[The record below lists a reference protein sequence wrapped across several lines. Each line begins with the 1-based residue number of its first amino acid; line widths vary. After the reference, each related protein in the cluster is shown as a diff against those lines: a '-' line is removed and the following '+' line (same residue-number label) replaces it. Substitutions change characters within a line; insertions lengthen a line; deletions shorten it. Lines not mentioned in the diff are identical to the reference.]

1 MLVRTAYRSGRC
13 AAFNAACYG
22 RAAAGTLRCVPHR
35 YASTLIAL
43 TSQAGQYNT
52 RGLSRPVVPYAF
64 QRWIDRK
71 QDFSVSLVR
80 PKDEPA
86 RREEEEEEEEDE
98 EMMEEEEDDDD
109 YVDPRST
116 NPFENSREDL
126 DDTMLEYWRRMGGN
140 PRELKNMF
148 NQFDEA
154 LEKKDEI
161 EPEATKDGYGVYEDV
176 DEEMDEWEQDPDQEP
191 AYKTVYL
198 PNKQLDDMMKS
209 GFLKDV
215 SEIDP
220 LAEKE
225 MPKEVEALHHH
236 DQLFLKKFFMR
247 AQFARAHP
255 SPATHKVVWRLFRI
269 VYKKTNLAEL
279 FNEHA
284 WNLLWSL
291 DKDMIPKPHKM
302 WLGDLMIHVNAPM
315 KEEQWISYMEA
326 LFWHGR
332 RDRAFQC
339 WQLGLQDNP
348 SLTWWSV
355 GARLH
360 ATENQPEA
368 AKEII
373 DHVIN
378 TKGTAIPKLFIPAI
392 VCYHTLSEASHI
404 QNLQQREKRYNDEAV
419 KLYNKMRQHCP
430 VIEQKEYSRVAL
442 SFLDAGYFKHAMMV
456 YEHMLAAYPTLIDE
470 SSNFAYWEWK
480 FKEAAIKAQNEAH
493 DEEELQDLT
502 VNALRLLPQKQ
513 KTRILLGNF
522 MRNLIRRNRIEDA
535 LRVAKTMQD
544 LGMQM
549 DTTTYNLLLIL
560 FDEHGKIGKFEVLA
574 ARMIRRLLEPM
585 FQQNATYQQVLNA
598 PEFKPKEPEELVLPD
613 RHSFNRNVPAIRSAV
628 QLPEHVETILARF
641 EGAGDVQLPVV
652 NEMRPER
659 LTQLSESLF
668 EGLVKYDDLIPPADS
683 STFGLLL
690 RRSTKSSNMLKAT
703 SVLQLLAESKIN
715 PSSVLINP
723 LLAMLARKKK
733 YAELFA
739 SRAVLTDPNGFNIK
753 LNERA
758 WALLWLSLYKS
769 LSGGKPMD
777 GVPTPRELFK
787 EMVERNDIVP
797 DNSVYHYVLRCFW
810 RSEDI
815 VGAYTAMHGMALVW
829 ELSPHRT
836 SVEITIAGL
845 ARLLSRGGSRF
856 QRRHTYWYLK
866 HLARKMF
873 GKMIP
878 ERGPRKRQRIMVE
891 IGRLTRKKLR
901 IRKAYKQ
908 GKGDLEK
915 HLRDLRKTSEKI
927 DKLHF
932 YLKVNEKELQEYW
945 TQPPAVFKL
954 PRNKV
959 AQAALSAAL
968 PIDLDKGSDEQE
980 MPDETMEKLSHYMRN
995 IVFRGPWPQ
1004 EWLDG
1009 VVVAR
1014 GDMGLID
1021 EEAIERRKMD
1031 LFDD

>member
-1 MLVRTAYRSGRC
+1 MLVRSAYGSGRC
-13 AAFNAACYG
+13 IALNAASYG
-22 RAAAGTLRCVPHR
+22 RIAARALRFGQHR
-35 YASTLIAL
+35 AASTSIAFSPG
-43 TSQAGQYNT
+43 TVQYST
-52 RGLSRPVVPYAF
+52 RGPARPVIPYAF
-64 QRWIDRK
+64 QSFIDRK
-71 QDFSVSLVR
+71 QHLSTSPTRLKKEAPTR
-80 PKDEPA
+80 Q
-86 RREEEEEEEEDE
+86 EEEEEEDE
-98 EMMEEEEDDDD
+98 QFDEEDEEDDDD
-109 YVDPRST
+109 YVDPRSS
-116 NPFENSREDL
+116 NPFENSKEDL
-126 DDTMLEYWRRMGGN
+126 DDTMVEYWRRMGGN
-140 PRELKNMF
+140 PRELRNIF
-148 NQFDEA
+148 DQFDEE
-154 LEKKDEI
+154 LEKKDEP

-215 SEIDP
+215 SELDP

-225 MPKEVEALHHH
+225 IPKEVEALSLR

-255 SPATHKVVWRLFRI
+255 SPATHKNVWRLFRV
-269 VYKKTNLAEL
+269 VYKRTHLAEL

-284 WNLLWSL
+284 WNILWSL
-291 DKDMIPKPHKM
+291 DKDMIPKPQKM

-315 KEEQWISYMEA
+315 KEEQWISYIEA

-348 SLTWWSV
+348 SLLWWSV

-368 AKEII
+368 AKDII
-373 DHVIN
+373 NHVIN

-392 VCYHTLSEASHI
+392 VCYHTLSEASRI

-419 KLYNKMRQHCP
+419 KLYNQMRESCP

-456 YEHMLAAYPTLIDE
+456 YEHMLAAYPKLIDE

-480 FKEAAIKAQNEAH
+480 FKEAAIKAQNNAQ

-502 VNALRLLPQKQ
+502 VKALRLLPQKQ

-535 LRVAKTMQD
+535 LRVAKVMQD

-574 ARMIRRLLEPM
+574 ARMIRRLVEPM

-598 PEFKPKEPEELVLPD
+598 PEFKPKEPEELVIPE
-613 RHSFNRNVPAIRSAV
+613 RHSFNRNLPAVQSAV
-628 QLPEHVETILARF
+628 RLPEHVETILARF
-641 EGAGDVQLPVV
+641 EGGGDVQLPVV
-652 NEMRPER
+652 NEMRPEP
-659 LTQLSESLF
+659 LSQMSESLF
-668 EGLVKYDDLIPPADS
+668 QGLIKYDDLIPPADS

-690 RRSTKSSNMLKAT
+690 RRSTKSSNILKAT

-733 YAELFA
+733 YVELFEA
-739 SRAVLTDPNGFNIK
+739 RAVLTDPNGFNIK

-758 WALLWLSLYKS
+758 WALLWLSLYKA
-769 LSGGKPMD
+769 LRSGKLPEGIPN
-777 GVPTPRELFK
+777 PRTLFK
-787 EMVERNDIVP
+787 EMVERNDMVP
-797 DNSVYHYVLRCFW
+797 DSSVYNYVLRCFW
-810 RSEDI
+810 RNDDI

-829 ELSPHRT
+829 ELSPHKT
-836 SVEITIAGL
+836 SVEIMIVGL

-866 HLARKMF
+866 HLARKLF
-873 GKMIP
+873 GDLISQRK
-878 ERGPRKRQRIMVE
+878 PRTRQRTMVE
-891 IGRLTRKKLR
+891 IGRLTRKKYRIKKALKHDRGDAETHLKELR
-901 IRKAYKQ
+901 RI
-908 GKGDLEK
+908 
-915 HLRDLRKTSEKI
+915 SERL
-927 DKLHF
+927 DKLNF
-932 YLKVNEKELQEYW
+932 YLKMNEKALQEYW
-945 TQPPAVFKL
+945 IEPPVGLKL
-954 PRNKV
+954 PRTGE
-959 AQAALSAAL
+959 ARAALSAAL
-968 PIDLDKGSDEQE
+968 PIDLDRGGTDQE
-980 MPDETMEKLSHYMRN
+980 MPSETMDQVSHYMRN

-1004 EWLDG
+1004 EWLEE
-1009 VVVAR
+1009 VIVAR
-1014 GDMGLID
+1014 SDMGLID